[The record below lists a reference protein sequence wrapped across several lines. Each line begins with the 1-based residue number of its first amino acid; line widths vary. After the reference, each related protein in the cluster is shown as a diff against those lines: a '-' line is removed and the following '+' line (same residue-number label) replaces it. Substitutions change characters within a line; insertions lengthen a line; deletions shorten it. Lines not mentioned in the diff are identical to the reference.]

1 MKVLMQS
8 RASLFKIEGGDTIQI
23 LKTKEY
29 LERLGVKVDISLD
42 LNPDLK
48 EYDIVH
54 LFHFFR
60 VHETYFQSKNAKNQN
75 KKVALTPIY
84 ISRKMR
90 NYFEKHADLGYI
102 KYINKILNEEYR
114 ERIKGFWHYFI
125 DKERNE
131 ASLKL
136 FLKGYRILQEETLKN
151 VDILLPN
158 SYVEMKML
166 QEDFAG
172 NYCYKVIPNAVDAN
186 LFRLQIEWNKY
197 NVPPDSVL
205 CAARIEPRK
214 NQLSVL
220 KALKNTNLNIV
231 LVGSPVP
238 NRIGYYNKVKR
249 CADKRTIIMDS
260 LPHNE
265 LVYIYAFAKVHILA
279 SWFESPGLSSLEAAS
294 MNCNVVVS
302 DQDIIKEYFK
312 NYAFYC
318 NPESITSI
326 KKAVLDAY
334 DSKRNSSLS
343 DHILKNYTWEKV
355 SRDTLNAYEM
365 VLSS

>member
-1 MKVLMQS
+1 MQS
-8 RASLFKIEGGDTIQI
+8 RASLFKIPGGDTIQI

-29 LERLGVKVDISLD
+29 LERLGVKVDISLE

-48 EYDIVH
+48 EYDIIH

-60 VHETYFQSKNAKNQN
+60 IHETYFQSKNAKKQN
-75 KKVALTPIY
+75 KKAVLTPIY
-84 ISRKMR
+84 VSRKMR

-102 KYINKILNEEYR
+102 KYINKILDEEYR
-114 ERIKGFWHYFI
+114 ERIKGLWHYFI

-158 SYVEMKML
+158 SYAEMKML
-166 QEDFAG
+166 QEDFPG

-186 LFRLQIEWNKY
+186 LFKMQIEWNKY
-197 NVPPDSVL
+197 NIPQDSII
-205 CAARIEPRK
+205 CIARIEPRK
-214 NQLSVL
+214 NQLAVL
-220 KALKNTNLNIV
+220 KALKNTNLNII

-238 NRIGYYNKVKR
+238 NRISYYHKVKR
-249 CADKRTIIMDS
+249 YADKRIIIMDS

-265 LVYIYAFAKVHILA
+265 LIYVYAFAKVHILA
-279 SWFESPGLSSLEAAS
+279 SWFESPGLSSIEAAA
-294 MNCNVVVS
+294 MNCNIVVS
-302 DQDIIKEYFK
+302 DQNIIKEYFK
-312 NYAFYC
+312 NHAFYC
-318 NPESITSI
+318 DPESNTSI

-334 DSKRNSSLS
+334 NSERNAFLS

-355 SRDTLNAYEM
+355 SQNTLDAYKM
-365 VLSS
+365 ILCS